1 MSAYSFSV
9 PVSPVSPSSRCS
21 SFSSA
26 GSLEFIP
33 SAHSDTEDDDKVVA
47 EGVEQPAKHKG
58 KKGLRTKGKPHHK
71 KLVLSK
77 KFVKD
82 LGPAGAVEAAC
93 AAAAVVMPG
102 APDQDGESF
111 FIESNTV
118 KRVLL
123 PGTRAKTSIVWNFF
137 HVDPQYP
144 CRAICSLCKKS
155 VSRGKP
161 GTHLGTSTLQ
171 RHLQAKHSVYWAM
184 ANKISATGGSSV
196 GEEEYAFNVPVSPIS
211 PDSRFSS
218 LSSSGSLEYSP
229 SVHFHS
235 DSVEEALGQFSNKK
249 RRKKGLQVN
258 ELYPGKPELSKKFAK
273 DVGPTGATTAASA
286 AAAIVVSGVSG
297 EDRESFLIESNT
309 VKRVLMP
316 GTRTKTSAVW
326 NFFYIDPQY
335 TCRAVCNVCKKSVS
349 RGRPGTHLGTSTLQR
364 HLQAM
369 HPIHW
374 AMANKSNGTIGNS
387 VDEETVEDFS
397 IGPREMD
404 LSLLCRRSFSS
415 YFSSRRD
422 KLTASYSLTSQGLGV
437 HGPTLSPKPVLGKRK
452 VISPNFGTPQDSQT
466 STTEKK
472 IKYHE
477 IPVAQQINRAI
488 TELIIEDM
496 QPYSFFSTPAFQ
508 RFMKIVAPG
517 YQLPSRTYFS
527 TKAVPRLYSVVRE
540 KVFMALEKAE
550 CKKIHLTIDMWTHE
564 PTTDYLTVM
573 AHWVSFEMLLS
584 SSHSASKTTSCRKQA
599 ALCVTGFAKDY
610 AAASILQE
618 LNYQIGVWLSPN
630 SLTPGFIVS
639 DNTANVVHAV
649 RDGDFTQVP
658 CFMHCLSLVIQDFL
672 REHKSMRNMLVAA
685 REICHHFNHSIKARQ
700 ILQEFQHA
708 NHLPQHN
715 LKQEV
720 ATQWTSTFYMLRRL
734 LEQQKAV
741 HDYSMQHHVG
751 RVDGVILTSFQWCLM
766 AHVCDILEPF
776 EEATQEVSM
785 CTAGLSQVLPLVRR
799 LLLTLQNMRKDFQI
813 KGATVALGLV
823 DDLSLR
829 LETDSRLS
837 TMLRSE
843 HYVLATLLDPCFKD
857 NLEDF
862 LPQGTDLISY
872 KQILIEV
879 VSEYMCTSVEGCSL
893 EATEVSGHSS
903 LIGTDPFALHLKEDY
918 SGSDPFSG
926 FSSSGAA
933 LIGKKRLLC
942 PSAAAVVEEYFQDE
956 SSGITVKDDPLTYW
970 QGKLRRWPA
979 LTRVA
984 IQYLSCPPC
993 SLHSE
998 CVFSAA
1004 KHLVSEH
1011 CASPGFDNIEQLMFL
1026 KMNLK
1031 TINYDYSSLA
1041 LGFDTEDEITQS
1053 SEDEMC

>member
-1 MSAYSFSV
+1 MSAYSFGV

-33 SAHSDTEDDDKVVA
+33 SAHSDTEEDDKVVA

-77 KFVKD
+77 QFVKV

-102 APDQDGESF
+102 APEQDGESF

-171 RHLQAKHSVYWAM
+171 RHLQAKHSVYWAV
-184 ANKISATGGSSV
+184 ANKISATG
-196 GEEEYAFNVPVSPIS
+196 
-211 PDSRFSS
+211 
-218 LSSSGSLEYSP
+218 
-229 SVHFHS
+229 
-235 DSVEEALGQFSNKK
+235 
-249 RRKKGLQVN
+249 LQIN
-258 ELYPGKPELSKKFAK
+258 ELYPGKP
-273 DVGPTGATTAASA
+273 D
-286 AAAIVVSGVSG
+286 
-297 EDRESFLIESNT
+297 FLIESNT

-364 HLQAM
+364 HLQA
-369 HPIHW
+369 
-374 AMANKSNGTIGNS
+374 NS
-387 VDEETVEDFS
+387 
-397 IGPREMD
+397 
-404 LSLLCRRSFSS
+404 LS
-415 YFSSRRD
+415 D

-466 STTEKK
+466 FTTEKK

-477 IPVAQQINRAI
+477 IPVAQRINRAI

-517 YQLPSRTYFS
+517 YQLPSKTYFS
-527 TKAVPRLYSVVRE
+527 TKAVPRLYNVVRE

-550 CKKIHLTIDMWTHE
+550 CKKVHLTIDMWTHE

-584 SSHSASKTTSCRKQA
+584 SSHGASKTPSCRKQA

-618 LNYQIGVWLSPN
+618 LNYQIGVWLSPS

-658 CFMHCLSLVIQDFL
+658 CFMHCLSLVIQAFL
-672 REHKSMRNMLVAA
+672 HEHKSMRSMLVAA
-685 REICHHFNHSIKARQ
+685 REICHHFNHSVKARQ

-720 ATQWTSTFYMLRRL
+720 STQWTSTFYMLRRL

-776 EEATQEVSM
+776 EEATQKVSM
-785 CTAGLSQVLPLVRR
+785 CTAGLSQVLPLVHR

-837 TMLRSE
+837 TVLRSE
-843 HYVLATLLDPCFKD
+843 HYILATLLDPCFKD
-857 NLEDF
+857 NLEEF

-879 VSEYMCTSVEGCSL
+879 VSEYMCTSVEDCSL
-893 EATEVSGHSS
+893 DATEVSGHSS
-903 LIGTDPFALHLKEDY
+903 LLGTDPFALHLKKDY
-918 SGSDPFSG
+918 SGSDSFSG

-942 PSAAAVVEEYFQDE
+942 PSAAAIVEEYFQDE

-998 CVFSAA
+998 CVFSAPR
-1004 KHLVSEH
+1004 HLVSEH
-1011 CASPGFDNIEQLMFL
+1011 CTSPGFDNIEQLMFL

-1031 TINYDYSSLA
+1031 TINYDYSTLA

-1053 SEDEMC
+1053 SEDEMF

>member
-9 PVSPVSPSSRCS
+9 PVSPVSPSSRCN

-26 GSLEFIP
+26 G
-33 SAHSDTEDDDKVVA
+33 AHSDTDDDDKVVA

-58 KKGLRTKGKPHHK
+58 KKGLRLRTKGKPHHK

-102 APDQDGESF
+102 APEQDGESF

-196 GEEEYAFNVPVSPIS
+196 GEEEYAFNVPLSPIS

-218 LSSSGSLEYSP
+218 LSSNGSLEYIP
-229 SVHFHS
+229 NVHFH
-235 DSVEEALGQFSNKK
+235 
-249 RRKKGLQVN
+249 
-258 ELYPGKPELSKKFAK
+258 
-273 DVGPTGATTAASA
+273 T
-286 AAAIVVSGVSG
+286 AAIVISGASG

-369 HPIHW
+369 HPVHW
-374 AMANKSNGTIGNS
+374 AMANKSNGAIGNG
-387 VDEETVEDFS
+387 VDEETLEDFS

-404 LSLLCRRSFSS
+404 LSLLCPRSFSS
-415 YFSSRRD
+415 YFLSRRD

-437 HGPTLSPKPVLGKRK
+437 HAPTLSPKPVLGKRK
-452 VISPNFGTPQDSQT
+452 AISPNFGTPQDSQT

-517 YQLPSRTYFS
+517 YQLPPRTYFS
-527 TKAVPRLYSVVRE
+527 TKAVPRLYNVVRE

-550 CKKIHLTIDMWTHE
+550 CRKVHLTIDMWTHE

-584 SSHSASKTTSCRKQA
+584 SSHSASKTPSCRKQA

-610 AAASILQE
+610 AAAGILQE

-672 REHKSMRNMLVAA
+672 CEHKSTRSMLVAA
-685 REICHHFNHSIKARQ
+685 REICHHFNHSVKACQ

-829 LETDSRLS
+829 LETDSRLNAV
-837 TMLRSE
+837 LRSE
-843 HYVLATLLDPCFKD
+843 HYILATLLDPCFKD
-857 NLEDF
+857 NLEEF

-893 EATEVSGHSS
+893 EATEVSDHSS

-926 FSSSGAA
+926 FSTSGAA

-998 CVFSAA
+998 CVFSTAR
-1004 KHLVSEH
+1004 HLVSEH
-1011 CASPGFDNIEQLMFL
+1011 CLSPGFDNIEQLMFL

-1031 TINYDYSSLA
+1031 TINYDYSTLA

-1053 SEDEMC
+1053 SEDEMF